1 MRPSPSL
8 VRSRIGNRLV
18 HPGEILLGEF
28 MRPFGISQNALA
40 RCLGVSPR
48 CINQIV
54 NGKRAITALTAL
66 GLGEALGPSPHF
78 WMALQA
84 DYDIERAR
92 AKEMGAKARPRK
104 PFPMPDEWV
113 ATFEA
118 EALDGEAPN
127 GKAFDWE
134 EVNSPYGE
142 RRHDWLG
149 ILGQRLRRP

>member
-1 MRPSPSL
+1 MHPL

-28 MRPFGISQNALA
+28 MRPFEISQNALA

-54 NGKRAITALTAL
+54 NGKRAITASTAL

-92 AKEMGAKARPRK
+92 AKAMSTDATSPKARPRK
-104 PFPMPDEWV
+104 PLPTPDEWV

-118 EALDGEAPN
+118 EALDGE
-127 GKAFDWE
+127 
-134 EVNSPYGE
+134 EVNSPYDE